1 MQTEAT
7 SHPIGISAEH
17 SRPEPALAEL
27 VGRLAD
33 DIKQL
38 TRQEA
43 ELAKHEL
50 GEKLDD
56 AKRPAA
62 ALGLGVAALSAGLM
76 VLLAASVLALAT
88 LMPAWGAALLVGGL
102 TSALGAVLLLTAKV
116 QLSRLSFTPTR
127 TLENVER
134 DVAAIKRAAT

>member
-1 MQTEAT
+1 MKTEA
-7 SHPIGISAEH
+7 SRPLGVSAEH
-17 SRPEPALAEL
+17 SLPEPALAEL
-27 VGRLAD
+27 VARLAD

-88 LMPAWGAALLVGGL
+88 LMPAWSAALLVGAL
-102 TSALGAVLLLTAKV
+102 TSLLGAALLLTAKA
-116 QLSRLSFTPTR
+116 QLSRLSFTPQR
-127 TLENVER
+127 TLESVGR

>member
-7 SHPIGISAEH
+7 SHPTGISAQH

-27 VGRLAD
+27 VGRLTD
-33 DIKQL
+33 DLKQL
-38 TRQEA
+38 TRREA

-88 LMPAWGAALLVGGL
+88 LMPAWAAALLVGGL
-102 TSALGAVLLLTAKV
+102 TTSLGVALLLTAKV
-116 QLSRLSFTPTR
+116 QLSRLSFTPQR
-127 TLENVER
+127 TLESVER

>member
-1 MQTEAT
+1 MKTEAI
-7 SHPIGISAEH
+7 SRPIGISAEQ

-27 VGRLAD
+27 IGRLTD
-33 DIKQL
+33 DIKLL

-43 ELAKHEL
+43 ELAKHEI

-62 ALGLGVAALSAGLM
+62 ALGLGVAALAAGLM

-88 LMPAWGAALLVGGL
+88 LMPAWGAALLVGAL
-102 TSALGAVLLLTAKV
+102 TTSLGVALLLTAKA
-116 QLSRLSFTPTR
+116 QLARLSFTPER
-127 TLENVER
+127 TLESVER